1 MLGEHGEQEAQA
13 LHRVR
18 VDEARFLRAVE
29 ILQSG
34 GVGIGR
40 ALIRL
45 AGRDPVGD
53 HLTQIPDRHVD
64 RLIRPRDG
72 TQVRP
77 VFKMMPVAPLVVH
90 PGQRIAVGLA
100 LSRVGAAAAAF
111 TFGKYFE
118 ISLNSKPNAF
128 MTASMV

>member
-1 MLGEHGEQEAQA
+1 MFGEHGEQEAQA

-100 LSRVGAAAAAF
+100 LGRVGAAAALKIPHAREKLGRLVF
-111 TFGKYFE
+111 FIGWLYPS
-118 ISLNSKPNAF
+118 I
-128 MTASMV
+128 